1 MLSNGF
7 SAFDNHDAFSV
18 DVFSVDALS
27 VDALSVDVFGQDR
40 VVGQIDIGAAER
52 Q

>member
-7 SAFDNHDAFSV
+7 SAFDNDDAFSV

-27 VDALSVDVFGQDR
+27 VDVFGQDR
-40 VVGQIDIGAAER
+40 AVGQIDIGAAER